1 MYSAGSVWCFECIVH
16 SCKSSAGIMKERHMK
31 AWKRVKLPLSDVIF
45 RSWAPQTEREVKSE
59 LASALWWI
67 SYSPCVHLLLPL
79 LLLLLCHLPA
89 LSSHPCASL
98 PWHFSLFFSCSLWQL
113 LSSIVFHRAFSSST
127 LTAPTRQ
134 AYSHSVSTNHYLFFS
149 L

>member
-1 MYSAGSVWCFECIVH
+1 
-16 SCKSSAGIMKERHMK
+16 MK

-45 RSWAPQTEREVKSE
+45 RSWASQTKREVKSE
-59 LASALWWI
+59 LASALWWL
-67 SYSPCVHLLLPL
+67 SYSPCVLLALPTIRL

-113 LSSIVFHRAFSSST
+113 LSSIVFHRAFSSGT
-127 LTAPTRQ
+127 LAAPTRQ
-134 AYSHSVSTNHYLFFS
+134 AYSHSVSTNHYFFLS
-149 L
+149 LKSKNQILKKIDWVRCCVVQVLL